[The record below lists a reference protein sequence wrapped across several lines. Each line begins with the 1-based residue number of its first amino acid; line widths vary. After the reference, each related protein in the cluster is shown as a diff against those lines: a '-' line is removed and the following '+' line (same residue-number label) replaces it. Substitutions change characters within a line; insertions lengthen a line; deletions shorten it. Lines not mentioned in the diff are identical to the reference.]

1 LLNLFNKIW
10 PLDRRRMVMAAGL
23 LAVLVVIGYAAT
35 GGLFRGTPTKQ
46 GGDKGPAAP
55 VVTAEVARRDIP
67 VTVHTIG
74 SVQPLKTVAIKSR
87 VDGQIVAVSFREGQ
101 MVKAGDPLFTIDP
114 RSFEADVRQAEANL
128 ARDHAQLEKAKW
140 DVARYAELTKKDFIP
155 KQQYE
160 QARTTVEALAATIKA
175 DQAALD
181 HAKLELSHTSIR
193 APIQGRTGSV
203 LVNLGN
209 VVKANDPAPLVVI
222 NQIQPTYVAFSVSER
237 YLPEIKARM
246 AKGRL
251 GVSASAQGDTREPQL
266 GEVSFVNNA
275 VDAATGTILLK
286 ATFPNADERLTT
298 GQSVNVTLTLS
309 MLADAVVVPTQAVQ
323 NGPSGPYVY
332 VVKPDMTVEQRPI
345 AAGIA
350 HEGVTVI
357 ERGLEAGEQVVT
369 EGQLRLIPGA
379 RVRTQT

>member
-1 LLNLFNKIW
+1 
-10 PLDRRRMVMAAGL
+10 
-23 LAVLVVIGYAAT
+23 
-35 GGLFRGTPTKQ
+35 
-46 GGDKGPAAP
+46 
-55 VVTAEVARRDIP
+55 
-67 VTVHTIG
+67 
-74 SVQPLKTVAIKSR
+74 
-87 VDGQIVAVSFREGQ
+87 

-140 DVARYAELTKKDFIP
+140 DVARYAELAKKDFMP

-160 QARTTVEALAATIKA
+160 QARTTVETLSATIKA

-181 HAKLELSHTSIR
+181 HAKLQLGYTAIR

-369 EGQLRLIPGA
+369 EGQLRLVPGA